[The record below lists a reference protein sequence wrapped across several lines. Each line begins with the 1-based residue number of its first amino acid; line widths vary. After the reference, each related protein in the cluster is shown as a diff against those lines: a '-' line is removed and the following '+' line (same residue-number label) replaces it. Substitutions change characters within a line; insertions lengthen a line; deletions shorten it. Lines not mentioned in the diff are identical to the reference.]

1 MRSLDRVDWQWY
13 LICFLNVCFLL
24 FWWICRGFWM
34 DANRD
39 SRTCPQIL
47 CSQNTYIQWEAA
59 PYSAS
64 HWNVRNLE
72 SSNTKSPEDISF
84 LEERPIEWSEGIA
97 CYLTWELG
105 ISLLL
110 LPELAEGQS
119 QHAIENTAVH
129 YVVYS
134 PQFEVWSCKFP
145 KISSLLVLHNISH
158 DLSFHIRPQIIESK
172 GSRPLSHI

>member
-119 QHAIENTAVH
+119 QHAIETLQSTMSFTVLNLKSDLANFRKSRL
-129 YVVYS
+129 YWCYI
-134 PQFEVWSCKFP
+134 
-145 KISSLLVLHNISH
+145 ISRTTYPSTYDHRL
-158 DLSFHIRPQIIESK
+158 
-172 GSRPLSHI
+172 